1 MDNFDEIRAMFTTYI
16 ERVAGYARQEYLR
29 TLRYRAREVSLAELP
44 EEKLSHSDDG
54 LLPDEFAFEVDR
66 LSQAITDLPALR
78 KQVLVLAFIHQLTA
92 PEIAARLG
100 CTVDYIYKQKHLALQ
115 KLKATMEGDCHGQ

>member
-1 MDNFDEIRAMFTTYI
+1 MFTAYI

-29 TLRYRAREVSLAELP
+29 TLRYQSREVSFAELP
-44 EEKLSHSDDG
+44 EDKLGYSDA
-54 LLPDEFAFEVDR
+54 LLPNDFAFEEDR

-78 KQVLVLAFIHQLTA
+78 KQVQALAFIHKLTA

-100 CTVDYIYKQKHLALQ
+100 CIANYA
-115 KLKATMEGDCHGQ
+115 ANAGRA